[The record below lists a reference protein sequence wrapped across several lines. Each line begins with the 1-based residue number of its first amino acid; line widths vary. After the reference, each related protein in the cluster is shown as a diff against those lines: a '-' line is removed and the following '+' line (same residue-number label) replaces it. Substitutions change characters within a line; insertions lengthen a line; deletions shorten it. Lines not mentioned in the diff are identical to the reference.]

1 MALLLLRL
9 TVAAGDDDDG
19 VVGVGLLDRPSS
31 FRLTTPC
38 ILPSVVIFEHL
49 A

>member
-1 MALLLLRL
+1 MALLLLLRL
-9 TVAAGDDDDG
+9 TVAAGDDG
-19 VVGVGLLDRPSS
+19 VVGVGLFDRPSS
-31 FRLTTPC
+31 LRLTTPC